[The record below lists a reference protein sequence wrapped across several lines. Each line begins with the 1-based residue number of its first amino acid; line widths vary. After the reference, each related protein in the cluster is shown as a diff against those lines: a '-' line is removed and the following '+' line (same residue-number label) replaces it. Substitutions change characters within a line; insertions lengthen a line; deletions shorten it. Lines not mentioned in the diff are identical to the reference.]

1 MPALS
6 VERLEAA
13 HPGDDDHVYFL
24 GDRSGMDRVPLD
36 IHPGGRPS
44 FFLEADGRVRTS
56 DVTEAVEV
64 VVAWLRSGDTP
75 DHRAATVE
83 A

>member
-1 MPALS
+1 MPALL

-13 HPGDDDHVYFL
+13 HPGDDDHVY
-24 GDRSGMDRVPLD
+24 GRPVGHGSCPARYP
-36 IHPGGRPS
+36 PGGRPP

-56 DVTEAVEV
+56 DVTEAV
-64 VVAWLRSGDTP
+64 VAWLRSGDTP
-75 DHRAATVE
+75 DHRAATVD